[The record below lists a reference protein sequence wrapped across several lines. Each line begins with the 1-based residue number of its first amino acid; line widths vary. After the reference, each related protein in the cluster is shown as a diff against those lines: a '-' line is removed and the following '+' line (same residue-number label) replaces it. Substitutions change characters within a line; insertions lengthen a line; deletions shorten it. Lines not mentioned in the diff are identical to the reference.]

1 MDTRAKREAAVEDL
15 RGFGGVVV
23 AFSGG
28 AERLVGQGGDHR
40 GVDAPREGD
49 DDPVEA
55 TQVLDRG
62 LALCARVHA
71 GSR

>member
-15 RGFGGVVV
+15 RRFDGVVV

-28 AERLVGQGGDHR
+28 V
-40 GVDAPREGD
+40 

-55 TQVLDRG
+55 AQVLDRG
-62 LALCARVHA
+62 LTLCARVHDTPA
-71 GSR
+71 FR